1 MAQSVTVNS
10 ASVLSGVPQ
19 NPANTQAADGVAGL
33 VNMGHQQEM
42 LVAELGDRH
51 RLMAARGKVF
61 WGASTTAAIS
71 IPVNTTT
78 SAHTFLLNNPTGSGV
93 NAELIYTQLDLLI
106 TNAFAATALI
116 IGWSVFNNVSNVL
129 SSLTSIPG
137 PIRAG
142 GNPTNFGGS
151 IPSCTLYSAAT
162 TGSALTVAAN
172 WGFPLWSFPASFNP
186 TAAITPP
193 VLRRDHLGSIILPP
207 GFGLSLVASTATG
220 SNTAVPSVMWAEY
233 LQ

>member
-1 MAQSVTVNS
+1 MAQSITVNS
-10 ASVLSGVPQ
+10 AAVLSGVPQ
-19 NPANTQAADGVAGL
+19 NPATTQAADGIAGL

-78 SAHTFLLNNPTGSGV
+78 NAHTFLLNNPTGSGV
-93 NAELIYTQLDLLI
+93 NVELIYTQLDLLI
-106 TNAFAATALI
+106 TNAFAATAIVL
-116 IGWSVFNNVSNVL
+116 GWSIINTVSNVL
-129 SSLTSIPG
+129 SSLTAIPG

-142 GNPTNFGGS
+142 GNPTNFGAS
-151 IPSCTLYSAAT
+151 IPSATLYSAAT

-172 WGFPLWSFPASFNP
+172 WGIPLWSFPASFNP

-193 VLRRDHLGSIILPP
+193 VLRRDHLGTVMIPP
-207 GFGLSLVASTATG
+207 GFALSMTGSTATG
-220 SNTAVPSVMWAEY
+220 ANTVVASVMWAEY